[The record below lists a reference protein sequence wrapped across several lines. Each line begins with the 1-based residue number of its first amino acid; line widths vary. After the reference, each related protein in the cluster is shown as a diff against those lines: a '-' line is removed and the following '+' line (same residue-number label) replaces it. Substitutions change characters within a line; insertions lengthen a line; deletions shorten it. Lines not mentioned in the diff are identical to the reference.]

1 MERGPQGG
9 NRFFLT
15 SPWHKIV
22 SYGMFS
28 ESTGNGNEAVVIQ
41 IGFLFRTRKNKQINQ
56 QNFSVVC
63 DLFNHRNDAND

>member
-1 MERGPQGG
+1 
-9 NRFFLT
+9 
-15 SPWHKIV
+15 
-22 SYGMFS
+22 MFS

-63 DLFNHRNDAND
+63 DLFNHRMMLMIKKLLSETICLVVSLALCTFGQTFL

>member
-1 MERGPQGG
+1 
-9 NRFFLT
+9 
-15 SPWHKIV
+15 
-22 SYGMFS
+22 MFS

-56 QNFSVVC
+56 QNYSVVC

>member
-1 MERGPQGG
+1 
-9 NRFFLT
+9 
-15 SPWHKIV
+15 
-22 SYGMFS
+22 MFS

-56 QNFSVVC
+56 QNFSVVY